1 MWLFLNFI
9 SYSFIF
15 YIIYVYTCV
24 SWFGFRPCTLTTFGT
39 FGWLLLSVS
48 WWVLQR
54 CLGRERF
61 CKSSRRAVEPSSI
74 YIFLWI
80 TKESKDSNRIPMMSS
95 SNPRIA
101 GDFWKTWDFQ
111 SLYLSESRK
120 WRSAEMGQV
129 YSWGYQGTKQVASTP
144 IRGYY
149 QSNQPER
156 FKDGYRPLRMCKHF
170 KTDQC
175 WRGQECPSSF
185 LRVSYETEAPLRFS
199 LGFLFPYD
207 VSIWFS
213 CLIHDNYSI
222 IALHCYHYNIL

>member
-1 MWLFLNFI
+1 MILLFAGA
-9 SYSFIF
+9 
-15 YIIYVYTCV
+15 YTRQV
-24 SWFGFRPCTLTTFGT
+24 HIPLPDSAQAAVTILRGDESAWNGEAAEE
-39 FGWLLLSVS
+39 
-48 WWVLQR
+48 R
-54 CLGRERF
+54 CLV
-61 CKSSRRAVEPSSI
+61 CC
-74 YIFLWI
+74 
-80 TKESKDSNRIPMMSS
+80 RIPMMF

-207 VSIWFS
+207 VSIWIS
-213 CLIHDNYSI
+213 CLINC
-222 IALHCYHYNIL
+222 IALLSL